1 MSGSSAVGALRFADP
16 LGPRGRRRVMVAT
29 IVATVVLL
37 LVIAGA
43 VARFAANDQF
53 AGKLWEPLT
62 RADAIRVLWIALL
75 ATLEAA
81 AIAMVLATA
90 AGLLLAV
97 GRLALPGLLRR
108 LVVLWVEFF
117 RGIPLALLL
126 VFLFLGAPRLG
137 FDIPGFWVLTL
148 GLALYNSAVL
158 CEIIRAGVLSLDRGQ
173 TEAALA
179 VGLTDLATLRL
190 VVLPQALRRMVP
202 ALVSQLVVIL
212 KDTSLGVLIAYP
224 DFLRRAQLIG
234 NTLNNRLQMYMVAG
248 AVYLVINLALSQLAR
263 WLEGRQARI
272 RKAARSAEIH
282 VRGVEDL
289 TV

>member
-1 MSGSSAVGALRFADP
+1 MSGSPALGALRFADP
-16 LGPRGRRRVMVAT
+16 LGPRGRRRVL
-29 IVATVVLL
+29 VATVVASAL
-37 LVIAGA
+37 LVLVFVGA
-43 VARFAANDQF
+43 VSRFAANGQF
-53 AGKLWEPLT
+53 AGRLWEPVT
-62 RADAIRVLWIALL
+62 RSQAVQVLWTALQSTL
-75 ATLEAA
+75 AAGAL
-81 AIAMVLATA
+81 AMVLATV

-97 GRLALPGLLRR
+97 GRLTLPTWPRR

-117 RGIPLALLL
+117 RGIPLALVL

-137 FDIPGFWVLTL
+137 ADIPGFWVLTL
-148 GLALYNSAVL
+148 GLALYNSAIL

-173 TEAALA
+173 SEAALA

-202 ALVSQLVVIL
+202 ALVSQLVVIV
-212 KDTSLGVLIAYP
+212 KDTSLGVIISYP
-224 DFLRRAQLIG
+224 EFLRRAQLIG
-234 NTLNNRLQMYMVAG
+234 NTFNNRLQMYLVAA
-248 AVYLVINLALSQLAR
+248 AVYLVINLSLSTLAR

-272 RKAARSAEIH
+272 RKAARASAIR